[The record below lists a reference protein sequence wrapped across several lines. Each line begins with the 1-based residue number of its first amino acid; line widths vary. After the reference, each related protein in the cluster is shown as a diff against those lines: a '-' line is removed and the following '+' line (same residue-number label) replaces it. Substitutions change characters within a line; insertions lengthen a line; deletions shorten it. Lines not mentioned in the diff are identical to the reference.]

1 VQQSVTMSE
10 IDLNDAGQLDA
21 FANSH
26 MPWLLVMRNDL
37 Q

>member
-1 VQQSVTMSE
+1 V
-10 IDLNDAGQLDA
+10 IDMNDAGQLDS

-26 MPWLLVMRNDL
+26 MPWLLVMRNNL